1 MVAPFGML
9 VFDVE
14 APLPC
19 RDLFWYLRSN
29 NCRRRLRRLRL
40 NLERQRLDHSDSGA

>member
-1 MVAPFGML
+1 MAPFGML

-14 APLPC
+14 APLAC

-29 NCRRRLRRLRL
+29 RVHP
-40 NLERQRLDHSDSGA
+40 D